1 MFVTT
6 YGSALIG
13 IEARKIHVEV
23 NWLLTG
29 KASSLVG
36 LPDSAI
42 RESVERIESAFKTNG
57 YKFPRTKLVINLA
70 PADIR
75 KSGTAFDLPI
85 AIGILAASGQVKDI
99 SLLGKYLLMGELAL
113 DGSIRS
119 IRGALPI
126 ALQAKKD
133 GFTGVILPTE
143 NATEASLI
151 DSIEIIGAPHLNDVV
166 AILNKTDHHSLIIK
180 KYIQPGFQNHA
191 TQQEVK
197 ETVIG
202 QDLAKRALEI
212 AAAGGHHLLLYGAP
226 GAGKTMLARR
236 LSQLLPPLS
245 YPEAIEASLIHSVAG
260 QGVHSTILAG
270 KRPFRDPHHSISDAG
285 LIGGGRNLQPG
296 EISLAHHGVLFL
308 DELPEFKRNV
318 LEALRQP
325 LEERCIVL
333 ARAGH
338 ACKYPSS
345 FLLVAA
351 MNPCP
356 CGYDGHP
363 TIKCTCTTGMI
374 QRYKHRISGPLL
386 DRIDLHIEVK
396 PLPANHFIQP
406 DRIDNSAIRA
416 TLNRIKKARYIQT
429 ERWKDNFYHYCNAQA
444 TGQLIRATSKIE
456 KEGLKILEKTAIKFG
471 YSARVIDRLI
481 KVARTIADLDEQ
493 ASILPNHIAEA
504 IQFRNII

>member
-13 IEARKIHVEV
+13 IEAKKIHIEV

-29 KASSLVG
+29 KASTLVG

-42 RESVERIESAFKTNG
+42 RESLERIESAFKTNG

-85 AIGILAASGQVKDI
+85 AIGILAASGQLTNVED
-99 SLLGKYLLMGELAL
+99 LQKYLLMGELSL
-113 DGSIRS
+113 DGCIRS

-133 GFTGVILPTE
+133 GFNGVILPKE
-143 NATEASLI
+143 NTSEAALI
-151 DSIEIIGAPHLNDVV
+151 QSIAIIGAAHLNEVV
-166 AILNKTDHHSLIIK
+166 ALFNNQQAIK
-180 KYIQPGFQNHA
+180 KIVKNYCPLE
-191 TQQEVK
+191 QEEMNTAVELK

-202 QDLAKRALEI
+202 QELAKRALEI

-236 LSQLLPPLS
+236 LSQLLPKLS
-245 YPEAIEASLIHSVAG
+245 YPEAIETSLIHSAAG
-260 QGVHSTILAG
+260 QGIHSQLVNR

-308 DELPEFKRNV
+308 DELPEFRRNV

-333 ARAGH
+333 ARAGQTCH
-338 ACKYPSS
+338 YPCS

-356 CGYDGHP
+356 CGYYGHP
-363 TIKCTCTTGMI
+363 TINCTCTTGMI

-386 DRIDLHIEVK
+386 DRIDLHVEVK
-396 PLPANHFIQP
+396 PVGSAELIHTVTPENSTLVATIAKIKRAREIQM
-406 DRIDNSAIRA
+406 
-416 TLNRIKKARYIQT
+416 Q
-429 ERWKDNFYHYCNAQA
+429 RWNKIAAYSFNAQA
-444 TGQLIRATSKIE
+444 SGQLIRTVSKVE
-456 KEGLKILEKTAIKFG
+456 TEGLKILEKAAIKFG
-471 YSARVIDRLI
+471 YSARVVDRLF
-481 KVARTIADLDEQ
+481 KVARTIADLEEQ
-493 ASILPNHIAEA
+493 TTILPGHFAEA
-504 IQFRNII
+504 IQFRNNS

>member
-13 IEARKIHVEV
+13 IEAKKIHIEV

-29 KASSLVG
+29 KASTLVG

-42 RESVERIESAFKTNG
+42 RESLERIESAFKTNG

-85 AIGILAASGQVKDI
+85 AIGILAASGQLKKVED
-99 SLLGKYLLMGELAL
+99 LQKYLLMGELAL

-133 GFTGVILPTE
+133 GFTGVILPAE
-143 NATEASLI
+143 NTAEAILI
-151 DSIEIIGAPHLNDVV
+151 RSIDIIGASHLNEIV
-166 AILNKTDHHSLIIK
+166 ALFSEQLEIK
-180 KYIQPGFQNHA
+180 AIVKKDKPPEKEKFNA
-191 TQQEVK
+191 TTEIK

-202 QDLAKRALEI
+202 QELAKRALEI

-236 LSQLLPPLS
+236 LSLLLPALS
-245 YPEAIEASLIHSVAG
+245 YPEAIETSLIHSVTG
-260 QGVHSTILAG
+260 HGIHPQLLTG

-338 ACKYPSS
+338 TCHYPCS

-356 CGYDGHP
+356 CGYHGHP
-363 TIKCTCTTGMI
+363 TIPCSCTTGMI

-386 DRIDLHIEVK
+386 DRIDLHVEVK
-396 PLPANHFIQP
+396 PLGANELIQTVNA
-406 DRIDNSAIRA
+406 DNNKLLS
-416 TLNRIKKARYIQT
+416 TLDKIKKAREIQAI
-429 ERWKDNFYHYCNAQA
+429 RWKTIPHFYCNAQA
-444 TGQLIRATSKIE
+444 NGQLIHTTSKIE
-456 KEGLKILEKTAIKFG
+456 EEGLKILEKAAIKFG
-471 YSARVIDRLI
+471 YSARVLDRLL
-481 KVARTIADLDEQ
+481 KVARTIADLDQQ
-493 ASILPNHIAEA
+493 ASILPAHFAEA